1 MHGWRWAH
9 TDACAPSGH
18 AWLATRA
25 IKPCMAGGGLALM
38 HVRCLAM
45 RGWRRARVSQS
56 SRACLDCTRLQPHM
70 ARCRHTYCHHPV
82 CAADSISSWGEDVTG
97 GTSSGNVVTSGGDS
111 SSPWPESYHSSSPAR
126 SSPME
131 SPTLSI
137 ASAVSQANSVA
148 ASHQGSQQGSAPPS
162 QHGADDLL
170 GQQQFQPQVVLVPML
185 ADTLTEA
192 QVQDLKDLLER
203 RDVSD
208 LQVFNS
214 SELIQNLSTMDER
227 ILRQAKSR
235 AEAAGAEAAAAKA
248 ELDQGPVQNSLIS

>member
-1 MHGWRWAH
+1 
-9 TDACAPSGH
+9 
-18 AWLATRA
+18 
-25 IKPCMAGGGLALM
+25 M
-38 HVRCLAM
+38 HVRCQAM

-97 GTSSGNVVTSGGDS
+97 GTSSGNVVTSGGDSSSPCNVVTSGGDS

>member
-1 MHGWRWAH
+1 
-9 TDACAPSGH
+9 
-18 AWLATRA
+18 
-25 IKPCMAGGGLALM
+25 M

-126 SSPME
+126 SSPA
-131 SPTLSI
+131 LSI
-137 ASAVSQANSVA
+137 GSAVSQANSVA
-148 ASHQGSQQGSAPPS
+148 ASQQGSAPPS
-162 QHGADDLL
+162 QHGADDLLL

>member
-1 MHGWRWAH
+1 
-9 TDACAPSGH
+9 
-18 AWLATRA
+18 
-25 IKPCMAGGGLALM
+25 M

-126 SSPME
+126 SSPA
-131 SPTLSI
+131 LSI
-137 ASAVSQANSVA
+137 GSAVSQANSVA
-148 ASHQGSQQGSAPPS
+148 ASQQGSAPPS